1 MGTPLTDI
9 VHETLHRTMQRISD
23 LYGMP
28 DEVVQIFVAIE
39 REIKLEYASLRITIS
54 PPRQDPAQK
63 AAAITRD
70 YLADLPVEEVAS
82 RHGISRRSVYN
93 YLKRRD

>member
-1 MGTPLTDI
+1 MGTSLTDI
-9 VHETLHRTMQRISD
+9 VREALQRTMRRIAD

-28 DEVVQIFVAIE
+28 DEVAKIFHLVE
-39 REIKLEYASLRITIS
+39 REIKLEFASQRLTIS
-54 PPRQDPAQK
+54 PPRVDPAQK
-63 AAAITRD
+63 AAAVTRD